1 MGSTTLRTARS
12 SSWLAVAGLMLA
24 GLHSVAQAATADA
37 VVARVDPPS
46 WWTGFVVPELQLTVH
61 GPGVS
66 ALTPS
71 IEHEGVR
78 LATVTRTDSAN
89 YLFLTLE
96 IAPDASPGTV
106 PIVFRRDGAVVATHR
121 YELKARRPGSRERTG
136 FDAGSAIYLLMPD
149 RFANADPSNDA
160 PPGSLDRVDR
170 KGLGTRHGGDLAGVA
185 SNLDYI
191 RGLGFT
197 HVWLTPPLENAQP
210 EYSYHGYAITDHYR
224 IDPRY
229 GDNAGYVALSRAARE
244 RGMGLIWDVVVNH
257 VGDRHW
263 WYRDPPAAD
272 WFNLPA
278 DRTTTNH
285 VHSTVQDPYA
295 APGDRELFARGW
307 FDGHMPD
314 LNQRNPLLATY
325 LIQNVIWWIEYADL
339 GGLRIDTYPY
349 SNREF
354 MAAFSRRIMQE
365 YPRFNMVGEEWHSDP
380 AIVSYWQAGK
390 ANADGYVSYVPSL
403 MDFPLQKA
411 LVDALVA
418 KESTHVGFKNLYE
431 RISTDFLYPNPR
443 NLVVFGDNHDFDR
456 LYVQLNR
463 DDALFRMALAFVA
476 TMRGIPQLFYGTELK
491 MANDRPHDHGD
502 IRRDMPGG
510 WAGDRADAFT
520 GRGLSKEQA
529 ATQEFVRTLFQWRRR
544 SEAAKHGTLRHYTP
558 RDGVYVYFRHA
569 PGETAM
575 VVLNKAEQPMR
586 LDLARFRDDLPAGV
600 RARDV
605 LAGKDVTLDDA
616 WTAPPRSA
624 TVFEIRG
631 AGAPAPAPAP

>member
-1 MGSTTLRTARS
+1 MRIARS
-12 SSWLAVAGLMLA
+12 SSWLALAGLMLA
-24 GLHSVAQAATADA
+24 CVHSLAYAQAID
-37 VVARVDPPS
+37 RVDPPS

-61 GPGVS
+61 GKDVA
-66 ALTPS
+66 ALVPS
-71 IEHEGVR
+71 IDHPGVR
-78 LATVTRTDSAN
+78 LASVTRTDSAN

-96 IAPDASPGTV
+96 IAPEASPGTV
-106 PIVFRRDGAVVATHR
+106 PIVFRRDGAVVATHP
-121 YELKARRPGSRERTG
+121 YPLKARRPGSRERAG
-136 FDAGSAIYLLMPD
+136 FDSASAIYLLMPD
-149 RFANADPSNDA
+149 RFANGDPSNDA
-160 PPGSLDRVDR
+160 PPGALDRVDR
-170 KGLGTRHGGDLAGVA
+170 RGLGTRHGGDLAGVA
-185 SNLDYI
+185 NNLDYI

-210 EYSYHGYAITDHYR
+210 DYSYHGYAITDHYR

-229 GDNAGYVALSRAARE
+229 GDNDGYVALSRAARE
-244 RGMGLIWDVVVNH
+244 RGLGLIWDVVVNH

-263 WYRDPPAAD
+263 WYLDPPASD
-272 WFNLPA
+272 WFNHPR
-278 DRTTTNH
+278 DKSITNH

-295 APGDRELFARGW
+295 APADRELFARGW
-307 FDGHMPD
+307 FDVHMPD

-339 GGLRIDTYPY
+339 AGLRIDTYPY

-354 MAAFSRRIMQE
+354 MAAFSKRIMQE

-390 ANADGYVSYVPSL
+390 VNADGYVSHVPSL

-418 KESTHVGFKNLYE
+418 PESQHVGLKNLYE
-431 RISTDFLYPNPR
+431 RISTDFLYPNPK

-463 DDALFRMALAFVA
+463 DDALLRMALTFVA
-476 TMRGIPQLFYGTELK
+476 TMRGIPQMFYGTELK
-491 MANDRPHDHGD
+491 IANDLPHDHGD

-510 WAGDRADAFT
+510 WPGDRADAFT

-529 ATQEFVRTLFQWRRR
+529 ATQQFVRTLFNWRRQ
-544 SEAAKHGTLRHYTP
+544 SEAVKRGTLRHYTP
-558 RDGVYVYFRHA
+558 RDGTYVYFRHA

-575 VVLNKAEQPMR
+575 VVLNKSEKPAP
-586 LDLARFRDDLPAGV
+586 LDLSRFRDDLPAGST
-600 RARDV
+600 ARDV
-605 LAGKDVTLDDA
+605 LAGADVTLGDT

-624 TVFEIRG
+624 TVFEIRRPG
-631 AGAPAPAPAP
+631 GPRADAS

>member
-1 MGSTTLRTARS
+1 MRIARS
-12 SSWLAVAGLMLA
+12 SSWLALA
-24 GLHSVAQAATADA
+24 GLLLACVHSLAYAQAID
-37 VVARVDPPS
+37 RVDPPS

-61 GPGVS
+61 GKDVA
-66 ALTPS
+66 ALVPS
-71 IEHEGVR
+71 IDHPGVR
-78 LATVTRTDSAN
+78 LASVTRTDSAN

-96 IAPDASPGTV
+96 IAPEASPGTV
-106 PIVFRRDGAVVATHR
+106 PIVFRRDGAVVATHP
-121 YELKARRPGSRERTG
+121 YPLKARRPGSRERAG
-136 FDAGSAIYLLMPD
+136 FDSASAIYLLMPD
-149 RFANADPSNDA
+149 RFANGDPSNDA
-160 PPGSLDRVDR
+160 PPGALDRVDR
-170 KGLGTRHGGDLAGVA
+170 RGLGTRHGGDLAGVA
-185 SNLDYI
+185 NNLDYI

-210 EYSYHGYAITDHYR
+210 DYSYHGYAITDHYR

-229 GDNAGYVALSRAARE
+229 GDNDGYVALSRAARE
-244 RGMGLIWDVVVNH
+244 RGLGLIWDVVVNH

-263 WYRDPPAAD
+263 WYLDPPASD
-272 WFNLPA
+272 WFNHPR
-278 DRTTTNH
+278 DKSITNH

-295 APGDRELFARGW
+295 APADRELFARGW
-307 FDGHMPD
+307 FDVHMPD

-339 GGLRIDTYPY
+339 AGLRIDTYPY

-354 MAAFSRRIMQE
+354 MAAFSKRIMQE

-390 ANADGYVSYVPSL
+390 VNADGYVSHVPSL

-418 KESTHVGFKNLYE
+418 PESQHVGLKNLYE
-431 RISTDFLYPNPR
+431 RISTDFLYPNPK

-463 DDALFRMALAFVA
+463 DDALLRMALTFVA
-476 TMRGIPQLFYGTELK
+476 TMRGIPQMFYGTELK
-491 MANDRPHDHGD
+491 IANDLPHDHGD

-510 WAGDRADAFT
+510 WPGDRADAFT

-529 ATQEFVRTLFQWRRR
+529 ATQQFVRTLFNWRRQ
-544 SEAAKHGTLRHYTP
+544 SEAVKRGTLRHYTP
-558 RDGVYVYFRHA
+558 RDGTYVYFRHA

-575 VVLNKAEQPMR
+575 VVLNKSEKPAP
-586 LDLARFRDDLPAGV
+586 LDLSRFRDDLPAGST
-600 RARDV
+600 ARDV
-605 LAGKDVTLDDA
+605 LAGADVTLGDT

-624 TVFEIRG
+624 TVFEIRRPG
-631 AGAPAPAPAP
+631 GPRADAS

>member
-1 MGSTTLRTARS
+1 LS
-12 SSWLAVAGLMLA
+12 SLALA
-24 GLHSVAQAATADA
+24 ALLLACAHSLAHADA
-37 VVARVDPPS
+37 IVRVDPPS
-46 WWTGFVVPELQLTVH
+46 WWTGFAVPELQLTVH
-61 GPGVS
+61 GPDVA

-71 IEHEGVR
+71 IDFPGVR
-78 LATVTRTDSAN
+78 LATVTRTESAN

-96 IAPDASPGTV
+96 IAPDASPGRV
-106 PIVFRRDGAVVATHR
+106 PIVFRRDGAVVATHD

-136 FDAGSAIYLLMPD
+136 FDGASAIYLLMPD
-149 RFANADPSNDA
+149 RFASADPSNDA
-160 PPGSLDRVDR
+160 PAGSLDRVDR
-170 KGLGTRHGGDLAGVA
+170 SGRDARHGGDLAGVTK
-185 SNLDYI
+185 SLDYV

-229 GDNAGYVALSRAARE
+229 GTNEDYVALSRAARE

-272 WFNLPA
+272 WFNLPR
-278 DRTTTNH
+278 DKTITNH

-295 APGDRELFARGW
+295 APADRELFARGW

-325 LIQNVIWWIEYADL
+325 LIQNVLWWIEYADL

-354 MAAFSRRIMQE
+354 MAAFSMRVMQE

-390 ANADGYVSYVPSL
+390 VNADGYVSYVPSL

-411 LVDALVA
+411 LVDALVVP
-418 KESTHVGFKNLYE
+418 ESLHVGFKNLYE
-431 RISTDFLYPNPR
+431 RISTDFLYANPR

-463 DDALFRMALAFVA
+463 DDALVRMALTFIA
-476 TMRGIPQLFYGTELK
+476 TMRGIPQLFYGTEVN

-510 WAGDRADAFT
+510 WPGDRADAFT
-520 GRGLSKEQA
+520 GRGLSAEQA
-529 ATQEFVRTLFQWRRR
+529 ATQEFVRTLFNWRRQ
-544 SEAAKHGTLRHYTP
+544 SAAVTSGTLRHYTP
-558 RDGVYVYFRHA
+558 RDGTYVYFRHA

-575 VVLNKAEQPMR
+575 VVLNKSTKPVP
-586 LDLARFRDDLPAGV
+586 LDLARFRGDLPANAS
-600 RARDV
+600 ARDV
-605 LAGKDVTLDDA
+605 LAGRDVTLGDR

-624 TVFEIRG
+624 TVFEIRTPTSG
-631 AGAPAPAPAP
+631 PAASGP